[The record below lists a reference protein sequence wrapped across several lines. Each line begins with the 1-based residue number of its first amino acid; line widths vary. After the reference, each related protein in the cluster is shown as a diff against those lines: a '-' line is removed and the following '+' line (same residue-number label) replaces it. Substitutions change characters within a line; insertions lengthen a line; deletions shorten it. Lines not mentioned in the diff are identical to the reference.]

1 MPTAVEEIAELERQH
16 VDAFNEGDLD
26 AWMAIYIENAVH
38 TAATMPFRIEGK
50 DAIRAE
56 CADIFH
62 TYPMRR
68 AVLQQSSIRVYNDD
82 SIAVTNSYLHIALV
96 DRAGHAEHADLRCSK
111 TWVKQGNQWRLV
123 DVHVSRLPLSS

>member
-1 MPTAVEEIAELERQH
+1 MPSAVEEIAELERQR

-68 AVLQQSSIRVYNDD
+68 AVLQQSSIRT
-82 SIAVTNSYLHIALV
+82 IAGNREAHIHVAQ
-96 DRAGHAEHADLRCSK
+96 RAHDLRQPEYSF
-111 TWVKQGNQWRLV
+111 
-123 DVHVSRLPLSS
+123 